1 MAARSYLATGR
12 QPIEA
17 GRRAAFPDWLPAG
30 EQGED
35 AQPLPVWRH
44 GETARLTDAAVEEKR
59 TRPPSRYNEGTLVA
73 AMQNAWRFVADG
85 PWRDRLR
92 EAKGIGTPATR
103 AEVIHG
109 LKAQEFLTL
118 DGKHLVPTER
128 GLALF
133 GVPERADPALVDPGV
148 AAQLKLLLD
157 EVLIGSQE
165 LAGARRCCMRAGAA
179 HHRPAHGRGM
189 DVQALPPMSGVTPL
203 LGKTARGGTA
213 GKELLPPT
221 PAMKRHVVSLAR
233 QKGIARPAGYAKSG
247 AVCRSFLGQHAPG
260 KGRAGKSAV
269 LAAATWPVVDEPS
282 PQPDAERPGTAVSGG
297 QASSPPRNRKERGLA
312 ASTRKTGPAGHRTTP
327 SPGVQDRS
335 CAGSGA
341 DVRPEA
347 DGTPLRI
354 PSATRGPPGSSAHG
368 TEPVDGMHHRK
379 SRSIRSRECGWV

>member
-1 MAARSYLATGR
+1 MPSFPTRTRWGAQGDLAAAIGRRAPPVDVAARSYLATGR

-44 GETARLTDAAVEEKR
+44 GETAPLTDAAVEEKR

-179 HHRPAHGRGM
+179 HHRPAYRRGM

-213 GKELLPPT
+213 GKELLPPAADPGDET
-221 PAMKRHVVSLAR
+221 PRGQPGPAERHRASRRLRQVRCRVPLLPGPACAR
-233 QKGIARPAGYAKSG
+233 Q
-247 AVCRSFLGQHAPG
+247 GQ
-260 KGRAGKSAV
+260 GRKRR
-269 LAAATWPVVDEPS
+269 
-282 PQPDAERPGTAVSGG
+282 RPGSGNM
-297 QASSPPRNRKERGLA
+297 ARG
-312 ASTRKTGPAGHRTTP
+312 
-327 SPGVQDRS
+327 
-335 CAGSGA
+335 
-341 DVRPEA
+341 
-347 DGTPLRI
+347 
-354 PSATRGPPGSSAHG
+354 
-368 TEPVDGMHHRK
+368 
-379 SRSIRSRECGWV
+379 